1 MSTLGAADHHDPA
14 FHTSRTSV
22 RRRTGSVSQH
32 STISSTNDHDPS
44 SSSSEFMTTRPGS
57 SSSSKALLTMALLE
71 AQSAVQ
77 LDNANDISAALDAYG
92 RAVNL
97 LGKVMEASSSAD
109 EQERLRTIHD
119 SYLFRIHLLSTPPTT
134 TSIVEQ
140 QRPTTP
146 ASSMLH
152 SAPNA
157 AIPPP
162 PHPQQPLPPPP
173 RSGPSGNESDA
184 PPRRVK
190 KQAPAPLPLGG
201 PILPPSEPR
210 TPRHRSD
217 SVSADTSGEPRVR
230 HHTRSHTGGSTHR
243 STDLASERIP
253 GVPKVR
259 SRDHLGVPI
268 HSAPTTPLPPL
279 PSGSAPGSGA
289 TSPNNSNPPTPN
301 MTGNQTFMSSLGAY
315 PPTSP
320 PPRTPLPQVPS
331 NLTSPPASPAHA
343 TRRTSPLV
351 PSLPGPSV
359 PAMAPPQHQSVP
371 PQPKSLMS
379 PPEEQKRTDTS
390 RFYEDDLIS
399 DEWLPNLNSTFTYDS
414 GDQPMEDALPER
426 VASNGSYSAS
436 QLEQIR
442 SKTQNMSVTGQDSTR
457 SVESTPPQY
466 QYKQQHQRS
475 FSQSSTLSTHQ
486 PGSSQPS
493 RSPLSGPMYSFQQGN
508 GSMSSLHALENP
520 SQSKR
525 ISDSARSIKEGS
537 PLARSTVTGAT
548 SGQANGSP
556 SSNGSPSGVRPATL
570 QHQASSSKLS
580 ATLSSSSSSASPT
593 MDKNWSPNLN
603 GGQTTQGGMTLFDV
617 ISDDPFG
624 GMSFPLPP
632 PFIEPPPTDTHMRC
646 FWLMHKLEQSMVTGG
661 FLTKRMFVPRA
672 IWYQS
677 LVRLPAADSKTN
689 ACQTLTALF
698 TKFVNTSRS
707 SQLNLLVEPG
717 PEGDMDRATI
727 LKELDNME
735 SAAHQVQAKL
745 SKKLSFIHRPGKS
758 GNLTIGTSQGYQDD
772 MQGPPTNGGGASI
785 YGSSSVYGSAQF
797 DWAGI
802 EEPVPNQSTTSSTSP
817 ASTSVGADKSKK
829 GGVSVGAGSE
839 AGGGLM
845 SQWKSFSKSVQ
856 KSMGNDKVDDT
867 SAYTE
872 AVIRLFQASYF
883 LEAMLRHYSAL
894 TPFGTQLQIVNK
906 VRRLAD
912 VLNQV
917 ICAFVVRDMGE
928 LMAKYMKRVGAWVAD

>member
-1 MSTLGAADHHDPA
+1 
-14 FHTSRTSV
+14 
-22 RRRTGSVSQH
+22 
-32 STISSTNDHDPS
+32 
-44 SSSSEFMTTRPGS
+44 MTTRPGS

-109 EQERLRTIHD
+109 EQDRLRTIHD

-134 TSIVEQ
+134 TSTVEQ

-146 ASSMLH
+146 IASSTLH
-152 SAPNA
+152 SAPNT

-173 RSGPSGNESDA
+173 RAPSSGNDSDVSGT
-184 PPRRVK
+184 RRVK

-217 SVSADTSGEPRVR
+217 SVSAADAFGEPRVR

-243 STDLASERIP
+243 TIDISEQRIP

-279 PSGSAPGSGA
+279 PGSAPGSGA

-301 MTGNQTFMSSLGAY
+301 MTGNQTFMASLGAI
-315 PPTSP
+315 PSTSP
-320 PPRTPLPQVPS
+320 PPRTPLPQMPS

-351 PSLPGPSV
+351 PSSGHQTSPMP
-359 PAMAPPQHQSVP
+359 PMAPPQLSVP

-379 PPEEQKRTDTS
+379 APGSSSEEQKRTDPS
-390 RFYEDDLIS
+390 KFYEDDLIT
-399 DEWLPNLNSTFTYDS
+399 DDWLPNLNSTFTYDS
-414 GDQPMEDALPER
+414 GDLPLEDALPER
-426 VASNGSYSAS
+426 VASNGSYTVS

-442 SKTQNMSVTGQDSTR
+442 SKTQSMSVAGQDSTR
-457 SVESTPPQY
+457 SVESTPPY

-486 PGSSQPS
+486 PSGSQPS
-493 RSPLSGPMYSFQQGN
+493 KSPLSGPMYNFQSN

-537 PLARSTVTGAT
+537 PLARSAVTGTT
-548 SGQANGSP
+548 SGQTSNGLPSANGSP
-556 SSNGSPSGVRPATL
+556 SQGVRPSTL
-570 QHQASSSKLS
+570 QHQASSSKLNATVS
-580 ATLSSSSSSASPT
+580 AASSNNASPT

-632 PFIEPPPTDTHMRC
+632 PSVEPPPTDTHLRC
-646 FWLMHKLEQSMVTGG
+646 FWLMHRLEQTMVSGG

-689 ACQTLTALF
+689 ACQTLTAVF
-698 TKFVNTSRS
+698 TKFINTSRS

-735 SAAHQVQAKL
+735 SAAHQVQSKL

-758 GNLTIGTSQGYQDD
+758 GSLTIGTNQGYQDD
-772 MQGPPTNGGGASI
+772 MQGPPTNGGTASI
-785 YGSSSVYGSAQF
+785 YGASSVYGSAQY
-797 DWAGI
+797 DWAAI
-802 EEPVPNQSTTSSTSP
+802 EEPVPNQTTTSSTSP
-817 ASTSVGADKSKK
+817 ASTSMGEKSKK

-883 LEAMLRHYSAL
+883 LEAMLKHYSAL